1 MNKQHILGSLGIVWA
16 QLLPGVHMLSLLH
29 DRFLQRLYI
38 LFPQTYPLAIQ
49 QYIISSYDSN
59 M

>member
-49 QYIISSYDSN
+49 QYIISSYD
-59 M
+59 